1 MNKKVVLVTG
11 SSSGLGMEII
21 KKFASNN
28 YNCVINYYNHEK
40 EANDLKKE
48 LESKY
53 QIKCLT
59 VKGDISKDE
68 DVKHIY
74 NEIINE
80 FGHLDVLV
88 NNAGIAIDEPIDV
101 KTKENFMRV
110 LEVNLY
116 GTFITS
122 KIFGKLMYDNK
133 NGVIINISS
142 TNGIDSY
149 YEFSVDYDASKAG
162 VINLTHN
169 LANIYSP
176 YVRVNAVCPGWIN
189 TPMNKELS
197 EEFKKEEID
206 KILLNRFA
214 EPSEIASLVYFL
226 SSEEASYINDSIIK
240 IDGGHKC

>member
-226 SSEEASYINDSIIK
+226 SSDEAIYINDSIIK

>member
-28 YNCVINYYNHEK
+28 YNCVINYYNHEQ

-226 SSEEASYINDSIIK
+226 SSDEASYINDSIIK

>member
-1 MNKKVVLVTG
+1 
-11 SSSGLGMEII
+11 
-21 KKFASNN
+21 
-28 YNCVINYYNHEK
+28 
-40 EANDLKKE
+40 
-48 LESKY
+48 
-53 QIKCLT
+53 
-59 VKGDISKDE
+59 
-68 DVKHIY
+68 
-74 NEIINE
+74 
-80 FGHLDVLV
+80 
-88 NNAGIAIDEPIDV
+88 
-101 KTKENFMRV
+101 MRV

-226 SSEEASYINDSIIK
+226 SSDEASYINDSIIK

>member
-1 MNKKVVLVTG
+1 MDKKTVLVTG
-11 SSSGLGMEII
+11 SSIGLGASII
-21 KKFASNN
+21 EKFASNN

-226 SSEEASYINDSIIK
+226 SSDEASYINDSIIK

>member
-226 SSEEASYINDSIIK
+226 SSDEASYINDSIIK

>member
-74 NEIINE
+74 NGIINE

-226 SSEEASYINDSIIK
+226 SSDEASYINDSIIK

>member
-214 EPSEIASLVYFL
+214 KPSEIASLVYFL